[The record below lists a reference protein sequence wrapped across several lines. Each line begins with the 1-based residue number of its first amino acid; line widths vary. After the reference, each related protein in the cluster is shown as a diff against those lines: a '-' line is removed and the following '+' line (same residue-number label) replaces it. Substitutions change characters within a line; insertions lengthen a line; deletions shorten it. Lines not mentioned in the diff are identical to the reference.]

1 MTDPVLATMH
11 TYDAIADAYA
21 AHWPAQHPEAVAVYD
36 RLCANLPSGAL
47 VADLGCGPGRHAQA
61 LQDQGFR
68 VIGIDLS
75 AAMVALAR
83 PHVPVVRADLR
94 RPPLAPASADALWS
108 YASFLHVPR
117 ADSSATLAAWR
128 RIAKPGA
135 PLMLSTSVGD
145 RDDWE
150 PVRYETSRTRFY
162 VHRTVEEVT
171 DAVSR
176 AGFGI
181 VRTSRRR
188 DRRDWLLVEAV
199 AGA

>member
-1 MTDPVLATMH
+1 MTDPVVATMQ
-11 TYDAIADAYA
+11 TYDAIADSYA
-21 AHWPAQHPEAVAVYD
+21 AHWAAQHPEAVAVYD
-36 RLCANLPSGAL
+36 RLRADLPAGAL
-47 VADLGCGPGRHAQA
+47 VADLGCGPGGHARA
-61 LQDQGFR
+61 LQDKGFR

-94 RPPLAPASADALWS
+94 RPPLASASADALWS

-117 ADSSATLAAWR
+117 ADSSITLAAWR

-135 PLMLSTSVGD
+135 PLVLSTSVGD

-162 VHRTVEEVT
+162 VHRTVQEVT

-181 VRTSRRR
+181 VRTSQRR

>member
-1 MTDPVLATMH
+1 MTDPVVATMQ
-11 TYDAIADAYA
+11 TYDAIADSYA
-21 AHWPAQHPEAVAVYD
+21 AHWAAQHPEAVAAYD
-36 RLCANLPSGAL
+36 RLRADLPAGAL
-47 VADLGCGPGRHAQA
+47 VADLGCGPGGHAQA
-61 LQDQGFR
+61 LQDRGFQ
-68 VIGIDLS
+68 
-75 AAMVALAR
+75 A
-83 PHVPVVRADLR
+83 
-94 RPPLAPASADALWS
+94 
-108 YASFLHVPR
+108 R
-117 ADSSATLAAWR
+117 ADSSITLAAWR

-135 PLMLSTSVGD
+135 PLVLSTSVGD

-162 VHRTVEEVT
+162 VHRTVQEVT

-181 VRTSRRR
+181 VRTSQRR